1 MRSLLLATLCA
12 AVAVA
17 AHAAPPTV
25 EFPLWPA
32 GQVPGALGTE
42 PKDTPTLTPYYPAP
56 EKANGAAM
64 IVFPGGGYRMLAPH
78 EGEAYAKW
86 LNDRGIT
93 AFVLK
98 YRLYPGGYHQQQIS
112 LDPQRAVRYVRAN
125 AADWKLDPKRIAVIG
140 SSAGGHMA
148 AVLSTQFT
156 AGDPGN
162 ADPIERVSSRPDT
175 AILCYG
181 FILFDKRC
189 EADPAKRVEALGEN
203 APDDL
208 VLKFSPARSVRAD
221 TPPTFIWQTVEDEK
235 VVVENALAYAGALQ
249 AAKIPFALQLFQKGK
264 HGIGLGVKTYT
275 PEGQLHPWT
284 RDAEFWLKEQGFVGK

>member
-1 MRSLLLATLCA
+1 MRSLLLAGLL
-12 AVAVA
+12 AVA
-17 AHAAPPTV
+17 AHAAPPTA

-56 EKANGAAM
+56 EKATGAA
-64 IVFPGGGYRMLAPH
+64 IVVFPGGGYRMLAPH
-78 EGEAYAKW
+78 EGEAYAQW
-86 LNDRGIT
+86 LAEKGLT

-98 YRLYPGGYHQQQIS
+98 YRLYPGGYHQQQIT
-112 LDPQRAVRYVRAN
+112 LDAHRAVRYVRAN

-148 AVLSTQFT
+148 AVLSTSFT
-156 AGDPGN
+156 AGDPAS

-175 AILCYG
+175 TLLCYG

-189 EADPAKRVEALGEN
+189 EADPSKRVDALGEN

-208 VLKFSPARSVRAD
+208 VLKFSPARSVKND
-221 TPPTFIWQTVEDEK
+221 TPPTFIWQTVEDDK
-235 VVVENALAYAGALQ
+235 VTVDNALAYAGALQ
-249 AAKIPFALQLFQKGK
+249 AAHIPFSLQLFQKGK
-264 HGIGLGVKTYT
+264 HGIGLGAKPYT
-275 PEGQLHPWT
+275 PTAELHPWT
-284 RDAEFWLKEQGFVGK
+284 RDAELWLKEHGFLSR